1 MTRLLLLASLSWLFW
16 TQGPESRTKVR
27 FSTSAPSDAELASR
41 EALPTPGVTARA
53 GLASPTRSPW
63 IVANGW
69 RLTRHPDAKY
79 RYDLP
84 AGKAAL
90 AAAETFAYGADA
102 ILKIDP
108 ADTAGLGAML
118 TFLEGLPAADLPAIA
133 DLGMIDDGSPISG
146 EVMNLLARRNLLY
159 QIVKAPS
166 ARFRLNIVMGSR
178 EYPVGD
184 AADPSA
190 FALKIRRLLTD
201 EQRALRVY
209 GSEVVIGRLTG
220 DAKRIRL
227 HLINYGG
234 RKIEGLRLRLRGGY
248 GTGDAYVEGEGRVP
262 LQDHLVSDGATE
274 FSLPRLGTYAAVD
287 LNALNS
293 APAAAPAHELPP
305 AVRVREEEERF
316 RARQLVQIRPATL
329 GSHHEERVVER
340 IARGAAA
347 R

>member
-1 MTRLLLLASLSWLFW
+1 MSQLGEVLVLASLPCLLCA
-16 TQGPESRTKVR
+16 QAVGSRTFVK
-27 FSTSAPSDAELASR
+27 FQTTALAAADLASR
-41 EALPTPGVTARA
+41 EALPTPGITARA

-69 RLTRHPDAKY
+69 RFTRHPRAKY

-90 AAAETFAYGADA
+90 AAAEAFAYGADA
-102 ILKIDP
+102 VLKIDP
-108 ADTAGLGAML
+108 ADAARLGAML

-133 DLGMIDDGSPISG
+133 DLGVVDDDSAITG

-159 QIVKAPS
+159 QVLKAPS
-166 ARFRLNIVMGSR
+166 PMFRLNIVMGSR

-220 DAKRIRL
+220 DAGRIRL

-234 RKIEGLRLRLRGGY
+234 REIEGLRLRLRGAY
-248 GTGDAYVEGEGRVP
+248 GSGDAYVEGAGRVP
-262 LQDHLVSDGATE
+262 LQDHVVADGATE
-274 FSLPRLGTYAAVD
+274 FSLPRIGTYAAID
-287 LNALNS
+287 L
-293 APAAAPAHELPP
+293 
-305 AVRVREEEERF
+305 V
-316 RARQLVQIRPATL
+316 
-329 GSHHEERVVER
+329 
-340 IARGAAA
+340 AA